1 MFRSTL
7 KVEESKKIFLYTVFD
22 ILEKLDEL
30 LKETKKL
37 KNK

>member
-30 LKETKKL
+30 LK
-37 KNK
+37 KNMKVEE